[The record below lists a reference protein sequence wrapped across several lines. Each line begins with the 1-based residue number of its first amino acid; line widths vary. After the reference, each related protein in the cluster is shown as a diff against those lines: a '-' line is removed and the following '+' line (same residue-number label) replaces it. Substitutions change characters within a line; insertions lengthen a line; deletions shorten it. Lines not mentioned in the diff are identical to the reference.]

1 MDFDGTRA
9 NKDFKKLSTLLRLP
23 PERILYLTRFRQDC
37 KRALENG
44 LQSIIVLRSDF
55 DSHGLIASLKSKR
68 ETSTSLDGTKILK
81 PTAEEM
87 SPPPQ
92 TRAGFQI
99 SDLKNSEVKKQ
110 FENNMSSLSLID
122 DHEDVDRYGN
132 QSSQIFEQDI
142 GKYSMILSLSEINFK

>member
-68 ETSTSLDGTKILK
+68 EASTSLDGTKILK

-92 TRAGFQI
+92 ARAGFQI
-99 SDLKNSEVKKQ
+99 PDLKNSEVKKQ